1 MHRRTS
7 IVLFNKFIKDIIQN
21 KLQFLK
27 KSKEDVLEIY
37 LDDIKYKKLIL
48 E

>member
-1 MHRRTS
+1 MPHGTS

-21 KLQFLK
+21 KLQFCK
-27 KSKEDVLEIY
+27 ISEEDVLEIY